1 MCIKGTGVSGANTCG
16 IGVQEGGSINVMQRS
31 EQSGLEGLYGSAVS
45 GVMTSPL
52 TSMQST
58 ILPPS
63 GTDTA
68 NMSAS
73 VS

>member
-1 MCIKGTGVSGANTCG
+1 
-16 IGVQEGGSINVMQRS
+16 MQRS
-31 EQSGLEGLYGSAVS
+31 EQSGLEGLYRSAVS
-45 GVMTSPL
+45 GVITSPL